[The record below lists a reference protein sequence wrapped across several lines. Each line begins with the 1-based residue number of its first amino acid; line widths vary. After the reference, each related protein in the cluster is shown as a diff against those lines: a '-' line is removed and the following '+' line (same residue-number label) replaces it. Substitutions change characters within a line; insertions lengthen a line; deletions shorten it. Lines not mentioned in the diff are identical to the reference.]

1 MDHVGP
7 NHKSNGHKVWPATL
21 WVGSGRDL
29 MGMLLR
35 QFTRVSLARELV
47 EIRRSGQPVILQID
61 SIKSVEAP
69 LDLYIRIL
77 TVELTHTPHFGYSTC
92 KAPILSVVASCSLL
106 ERVVRLWQLEVLS
119 AYWEPS
125 SLLEHESSAWILWI
139 PTESLWGVSRFRLVR
154 IPTTLPQSGW
164 FANHSKLSN
173 HFSYVICA
181 FTYQVVESDIVL
193 LYIWSHVWGIIY
205 AVGPSVVTVQTP

>member
-1 MDHVGP
+1 
-7 NHKSNGHKVWPATL
+7 
-21 WVGSGRDL
+21 

-106 ERVVRLWQLEVLS
+106 ERVVRL
-119 AYWEPS
+119 
-125 SLLEHESSAWILWI
+125 
-139 PTESLWGVSRFRLVR
+139 
-154 IPTTLPQSGW
+154 
-164 FANHSKLSN
+164 
-173 HFSYVICA
+173 
-181 FTYQVVESDIVL
+181 
-193 LYIWSHVWGIIY
+193 
-205 AVGPSVVTVQTP
+205 